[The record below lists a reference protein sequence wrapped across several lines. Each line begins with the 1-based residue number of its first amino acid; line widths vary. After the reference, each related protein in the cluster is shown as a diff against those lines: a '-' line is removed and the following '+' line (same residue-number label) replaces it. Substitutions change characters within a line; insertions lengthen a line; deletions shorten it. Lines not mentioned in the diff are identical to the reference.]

1 MNTSLLRH
9 ASPLPPLRR
18 ALLPLLLLAPFLGLS
33 PAELDENPPFDPA
46 AVPMKDWHLPLD
58 EVGGAPAG
66 EIAPTGDFAPFDL
79 GAWESGRLRT
89 LSVWPPAETDP
100 PADALHYD
108 LAITFGLGDTTI
120 SGTATLTVRWGNSG
134 GNELRLDLVSL
145 AVSAV
150 RDGGGAPLSFV
161 QDGTGISVTV
171 VPTPAPGDTVSV
183 AIDYGGHPATAF
195 YNYADAAYTLTEPD
209 DSRYWFPCRDVP
221 WDKATLSL
229 HGRVPSGKILAG
241 NGVLDSTTVAG
252 EDLIYHWRED
262 HPLATYLMAAAIS
275 NYSMVTPASSVT
287 PLVWYT
293 YPSHVAQATTAFQHV
308 DEMIAFY
315 DSTIVP
321 YPFDK
326 YAMCEA
332 TMGGGMEHQTVTLMG
347 TFIFTS
353 GLTYEWITAHE
364 LAHQWFGD
372 LVTCAGWAHI
382 WLNEGFA
389 TFYEAV
395 WQENFYG
402 PARFA
407 TRMVNAQNQVFSAEN
422 AGQDH
427 PIIDPP
433 PQYLFSRI
441 EYYKGGWVLNM
452 LRHLMGKESFDAG
465 IRDYL
470 NAHAFGAATS
480 ADFQAA
486 MEPHYGASLQ
496 WFFDQWLY
504 GSGHPKLYYT
514 PIYAQ
519 IEGQWFVQIVARQ
532 LQTSGTIF
540 RYPLE
545 VRITTTA
552 GDTLVTDWIES
563 QNQVLTFPVSAQPVS
578 VALDPANKMLDENTL
593 DATTAVEPVA
603 PARLSAWPNPFRD
616 RLNLAGAA
624 PRVTIDVFDVR
635 GRRVRSLATGA
646 AGDLAWDGR
655 DDAGLRLAPGVYFLR
670 PAGASPAMRVVLL
683 PGGR

>member
-1 MNTSLLRH
+1 MIATSLRRV
-9 ASPLPPLRR
+9 ALPF
-18 ALLPLLLLAPFLGLS
+18 LLLIPLLGLS
-33 PAELDENPPFDPA
+33 PVEIQEETPFDPA
-46 AVPMKDWHLPLD
+46 EVPVKDWHLPLVQSRVTD
-58 EVGGAPAG
+58 SNHAGPLDQGAPA
-66 EIAPTGDFAPFDL
+66 ADFDL
-79 GAWESGRLRT
+79 GAWESGRLRS
-89 LSVWPPAETDP
+89 LSVWPPVETDP

-108 LAITFGLGDTTI
+108 LALTFGLSDTTI
-120 SGTATLTVRWGNSG
+120 QGNATLTVLWGSTA
-134 GNELRLDLVSL
+134 GNTLRLDLVGL
-145 AVSAV
+145 AASAV
-150 RDGGGAPLSFV
+150 RNGAGAPLSFV
-161 QDGTGISVTV
+161 QDGTGITITV
-171 VPTPAPGDTVSV
+171 SPTPTPGDTVTV
-183 AIDYGGHPATAF
+183 AIDYGGHPTSAF
-195 YNYADAAYTLTEPD
+195 YNYADAAYTFTEPEG
-209 DSRYWFPCRDVP
+209 SRYWFPCRDVP

-229 HGRVPSGKILAG
+229 HGRVPAGKILAG

-252 EDLIYHWRED
+252 SDLVYHWRED

-275 NYSMVTPASSVT
+275 NYSTVTPAFSVT

-293 YPSHVAQATTAFQHV
+293 YPAHVPQATVAFQHV

-315 DSTIVP
+315 DSTVVP

-332 TMGGGMEHQTVTLMG
+332 NFGGGMEHQSATLMAS
-347 TFIFTS
+347 FIFTS
-353 GLTYEWITAHE
+353 GLTYEWVTAHE

-372 LVTCAGWAHI
+372 LVTCGGWAHI

-402 PARFA
+402 PATFA
-407 TRMVNAQNQVFSAEN
+407 SRMQNAQNQVFSAEN

-452 LRHLMGKESFDAG
+452 LRHLMGKAPFDAG
-465 IRDYL
+465 ITDYL

-504 GSGHPKLYYT
+504 GKGHPKLYYT
-514 PIYAQ
+514 PMFAQ
-519 IEGQWFVQIVARQ
+519 IGEQWLVQIVAHQ
-532 LQTSGTIF
+532 MQTSGTIF

-552 GDTLVTDWIES
+552 GDTLVTGWIES
-563 QNQVLTFPVSAQPVS
+563 QSQVLSFPVSASPIS
-578 VALDPANKMLDENTL
+578 VVLDPANKMLDENIL
-593 DATTAVEPVA
+593 DATTAVEPIL
-603 PARLSAWPNPFRD
+603 PARLAAWPNPFRD

-624 PRVTIDVFDVR
+624 PWVRIDVFDVR
-635 GRRVRSLATGA
+635 GRRVRSLSTGA
-646 AGDLAWDGR
+646 AGDLVWDGR
-655 DDAGLRLAPGVYFLR
+655 DASGMRLAPGAYFLR
-670 PAGASPAMRVVLL
+670 PAGAAQAMRVVLL